1 MKLWVV
7 YSNDTEY
14 GGTSYVGV
22 HGIFNHKIQAIKC
35 ILDAITS
42 EYEDLIEYEP
52 DFLSSMIKN
61 NERFSGLKSNA
72 TWSDVKKV
80 LKKELL
86 DKTRTGIGLTEYA
99 YEEAEYFKKLT

>member
-7 YSNDTEY
+7 YSNDREY
-14 GGTSYVGV
+14 GGTSYVGI

-42 EYEDLIEYEP
+42 EYEDFRNDEP
-52 DFLSSMIKN
+52 DFLSNMINN
-61 NERFSGLKSNA
+61 NERFSGLKLDASWA
-72 TWSDVKKV
+72 DVKKV

-86 DKTRTGIGLTEYA
+86 DKTITRIGLTEYS
-99 YEEAEYFKKLT
+99 YEEAEYFSHR